1 MEKVHRSVSDC
12 TICVRHAEHWQT
24 YALRE
29 VTDTLVFIEYICA
42 ISTYT
47 YTQIHLHPYIFI
59 HKIKHTPKSILI
71 HPTIYAKTTNMH
83 IRTNTNAYTQIQTH
97 APKYKRIHPNT
108 NSCTQIQ
115 THAPKYKRMHPN
127 TNAYTQIQTHAPK
140 CKRIHPNTNAY
151 Y

>member
-1 MEKVHRSVSDC
+1 MAKVHRSVSDC

-29 VTDTLVFIEYICA
+29 VTGTLVFIEYICA

-71 HPTIYAKTTNMH
+71 HLNIYAKTTNMH
-83 IRTNTNAYTQIQTH
+83 IRPNTNAYTQLQTH
-97 APKYKRIHPNT
+97 APKYKRIN
-108 NSCTQIQ
+108 
-115 THAPKYKRMHPN
+115 
-127 TNAYTQIQTHAPK
+127 
-140 CKRIHPNTNAY
+140 PNTNAY